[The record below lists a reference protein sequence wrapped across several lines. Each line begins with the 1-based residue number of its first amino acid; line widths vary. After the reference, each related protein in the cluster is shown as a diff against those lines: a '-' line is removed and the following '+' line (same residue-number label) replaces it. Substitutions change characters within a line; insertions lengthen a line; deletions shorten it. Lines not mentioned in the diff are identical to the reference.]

1 MEKRK
6 LTKKDEQFGKQLKRL
21 RQQRNVTQQEL
32 AEKTNLSLTF
42 IGLLETGKRRASLK
56 SLQKIANVLG
66 IKVNEL
72 IPF

>member
-42 IGLLETGKRRASLK
+42 IGLLETEKRRASLK